1 MKHSLWEILEMAGGA
16 MWVILAMSV
25 IVLAVALDRAIAH
38 WGYMRKAQ
46 ALHDNV
52 SRCLQRGAVGE
63 ARSACERSQSPLADI
78 FLVGFERNGRTK
90 TENVASAVQ
99 RERIRV
105 LAELKS
111 RTWLLGTIGA
121 TAPFVGLFGTV
132 VGIIDGLGSIFEEKK
147 NDLAIVA
154 GPLSEALYATAAGIA
169 VAVEA
174 VMVFN
179 YFNQRLAKVALEM
192 KLLTDEFIELL
203 EEADEE
209 EPPKSK
215 KGKRKASKKAK
226 RADSD
231 SDSDDEDDDS
241 RKGSKKSRRADSDS
255 DDDDDEDDD

>member
-1 MKHSLWEILEMAGGA
+1 MKHSLWEILDMAGGS
-16 MWVILAMSV
+16 MWVILAFSV

-38 WGYMRKAQ
+38 WGYMRKAR
-46 ALHDNV
+46 ALHDTV
-52 SRCLQRGAVGE
+52 SRCLQKGAVGE

-78 FLVGFERNGRTK
+78 CLVGFERNGRTK
-90 TENVASAVQ
+90 TANVASAVQ

-105 LAELKS
+105 LADLKS

-132 VGIIDGLGSIFEEKK
+132 VGIIDGLGAIFESKK

-154 GPLSEALYATAAGIA
+154 GPLSEALYATAAGIL

-174 VMVFN
+174 VIVFN

-203 EEADEE
+203 VEADDE
-209 EPPKSK
+209 EPVKSK
-215 KGKRKASKKAK
+215 SKSKSRRAK

-231 SDSDDEDDDS
+231 ADDDTKRSKRADSDADDEDDD
-241 RKGSKKSRRADSDS
+241 
-255 DDDDDEDDD
+255 

>member
-16 MWVILAMSV
+16 MWVILAFSV

-38 WGYMRKAQ
+38 WGYMRKAR

-52 SRCLQRGAVGE
+52 SRCLQRGALGE
-63 ARSACERSQSPLADI
+63 ARSACERSQSPLADV
-78 FLVGFERNGRTK
+78 FLVGFERNGRAK
-90 TENVASAVQ
+90 SANVASAIT

-111 RTWLLGTIGA
+111 RVWLLGTIGA

-154 GPLSEALYATAAGIA
+154 GPLSEALYATAAGIL

-174 VMVFN
+174 VIVFN
-179 YFNQRLAKVALEM
+179 YFNQRLSKVALEM
-192 KLLTDEFIELL
+192 KLLTEEFIELL
-203 EEADEE
+203 EEADEQV
-209 EPPKSK
+209 PA
-215 KGKRKASKKAK
+215 KASKGKGKKKSK

-231 SDSDDEDDDS
+231 ADDDDADDADEDDD
-241 RKGSKKSRRADSDS
+241 
-255 DDDDDEDDD
+255 

>member
-1 MKHSLWEILEMAGGA
+1 
-16 MWVILAMSV
+16 MWVILAFSV

-38 WGYMRKAQ
+38 WSYMRKAR
-46 ALHDNV
+46 ALHDTV
-52 SRCLQRGAVGE
+52 SRCLQKGAVGE

-78 FLVGFERNGRTK
+78 CLVGFERNGRTK
-90 TENVASAVQ
+90 QANVASAVQ

-105 LAELKS
+105 LADLKS

-132 VGIIDGLGSIFEEKK
+132 VGIIDGLGAIFESKK

-154 GPLSEALYATAAGIA
+154 GPLSEALYATAAGIL

-174 VMVFN
+174 VLVFN

-192 KLLTDEFIELL
+192 RLLTDEFIELL
-203 EEADEE
+203 EEADEV
-209 EPPKSK
+209 PVKAKS
-215 KGKRKASKKAK
+215 KGKRSKRADSDADENESKRSK

-231 SDSDDEDDDS
+231 SEEDDD
-241 RKGSKKSRRADSDS
+241 
-255 DDDDDEDDD
+255 

>member
-1 MKHSLWEILEMAGGA
+1 MKHSLWEILDMAGGA

-25 IVLAVALDRAIAH
+25 VVLAVALDRAIAH
-38 WGYMRKAQ
+38 WGYMRKAR

-52 SRCLQRGAVGE
+52 SRALQRGATRE

-90 TENVASAVQ
+90 PENVSSAVQ
-99 RERIRV
+99 RERVRA

-111 RTWLLGTIGA
+111 RTWMLGTIGA

-154 GPLSEALYATAAGIA
+154 GPLSEALYATAAGIL

-174 VMVFN
+174 VIVFN

-192 KLLTDEFIELL
+192 KLLTDEFVELL
-203 EEADEE
+203 EEAEDEKPE
-209 EPPKSK
+209 KSK
-215 KGKRKASKKAK
+215 TKS
-226 RADSD
+226 
-231 SDSDDEDDDS
+231 
-241 RKGSKKSRRADSDS
+241 KGSAKSTRADSDS
-255 DDDDDEDDD
+255 DDDDDDDYED

>member
-1 MKHSLWEILEMAGGA
+1 
-16 MWVILAMSV
+16 MWVILAFSV

-38 WGYMRKAQ
+38 WGYMRKAR
-46 ALHDNV
+46 ALHDTV
-52 SRCLQRGAVGE
+52 SRCLQKGAIGE

-78 FLVGFERNGRTK
+78 CLVGFERNGRTK
-90 TENVASAVQ
+90 TANVASAVQ

-105 LAELKS
+105 LADLKS

-132 VGIIDGLGSIFEEKK
+132 VGIIDGLGAIFESKK

-154 GPLSEALYATAAGIA
+154 GPLSEALYATAAGIL

-174 VMVFN
+174 VIVFN

-203 EEADEE
+203 DEADEE
-209 EPPKSK
+209 PAKSK
-215 KGKRKASKKAK
+215 SKSKSKRSK

-231 SDSDDEDDDS
+231 AEDDKK
-241 RKGSKKSRRADSDS
+241 RSKRADSDAEDDKKRSKRADS
-255 DDDDDEDDD
+255 DADEEDDD

>member
-1 MKHSLWEILEMAGGA
+1 
-16 MWVILAMSV
+16 MWVILAFSV

-38 WGYMRKAQ
+38 WSYMRKAR
-46 ALHDNV
+46 ALHDTV
-52 SRCLQRGAVGE
+52 SRCLQKGAIGE

-78 FLVGFERNGRTK
+78 CLVGFERNGRTK
-90 TENVASAVQ
+90 TANVASAVQ

-105 LAELKS
+105 LADLKA

-132 VGIIDGLGSIFEEKK
+132 VGIIDGLGAIFESKK

-154 GPLSEALYATAAGIA
+154 GPLSEALYATAAGIL

-174 VMVFN
+174 VIVFN

-209 EPPKSK
+209 PVKSK
-215 KGKRKASKKAK
+215 SKSKGKSKSSK

-231 SDSDDEDDDS
+231 ADDDKKRSKRADSDADDDADDEDDD
-241 RKGSKKSRRADSDS
+241 
-255 DDDDDEDDD
+255 

>member
-16 MWVILAMSV
+16 MWVILAFSV
-25 IVLAVALDRAIAH
+25 IVLAVALDRVVAH

-46 ALHDNV
+46 ALHENV
-52 SRCLQRGAVGE
+52 SRCLQRGAIGE
-63 ARSACERSQSPLADI
+63 ARSACERSQSPLASI

-90 TENVASAVQ
+90 SENVASAVQ

-105 LAELKS
+105 LADLKA

-132 VGIIDGLGSIFEEKK
+132 VGIIEGLGSIFEEKK

-154 GPLSEALYATAAGIA
+154 GPLSEALYATAAGIL

-174 VMVFN
+174 VIVFN
-179 YFNQRLAKVALEM
+179 YFNQRLAKSALEM

-209 EPPKSK
+209 RPVKSK
-215 KGKRKASKKAK
+215 KSHSKSSKRRK

-231 SDSDDEDDDS
+231 DDSDSGSDEDDD
-241 RKGSKKSRRADSDS
+241 
-255 DDDDDEDDD
+255 

>member
-1 MKHSLWEILEMAGGA
+1 
-16 MWVILAMSV
+16 MWVILAFSV

-38 WGYMRKAQ
+38 WGYMRKAR
-46 ALHDNV
+46 ALHDTV
-52 SRCLQRGAVGE
+52 SRCLQKGAIGE

-78 FLVGFERNGRTK
+78 CLVGFERNGRTK
-90 TENVASAVQ
+90 TANVASAVQ

-105 LAELKS
+105 LADLKS

-132 VGIIDGLGSIFEEKK
+132 VGIIDGLGAIFESKK

-154 GPLSEALYATAAGIA
+154 GPLSEALYATAAGIL

-174 VMVFN
+174 VIVFN

-203 EEADEE
+203 DEADEE
-209 EPPKSK
+209 PVKSK
-215 KGKRKASKKAK
+215 SKSKRSK

-231 SDSDDEDDDS
+231 AEDDKK
-241 RKGSKKSRRADSDS
+241 RSKRADSDAEDDKKRSKRADS
-255 DDDDDEDDD
+255 DADEEDDD

>member
-1 MKHSLWEILEMAGGA
+1 MAGGS
-16 MWVILAMSV
+16 MWVILAFSV

-38 WGYMRKAQ
+38 WGYMRKAR

-78 FLVGFERNGRTK
+78 CLVGFERSGRTK
-90 TENVASAVQ
+90 AANVASAVQ

-105 LAELKS
+105 LAELKA

-132 VGIIDGLGSIFEEKK
+132 VGIIDGLGAIFESKK

-154 GPLSEALYATAAGIA
+154 GPLSEALYATAAGIL

-174 VMVFN
+174 VIVFN

-203 EEADEE
+203 AEAEE
-209 EPPKSK
+209 EPAKSRSK
-215 KGKRKASKKAK
+215 SKGKRSK
-226 RADSD
+226 RPDSD
-231 SDSDDEDDDS
+231 ADEDDESKRSRRGDSDADEDDD
-241 RKGSKKSRRADSDS
+241 
-255 DDDDDEDDD
+255 